1 MARHKYKRLT
11 ARTLEEGVDYL
22 CQVDPDMARAVKDCG
37 PPALRRNPPGFATLL
52 RSIVGQQVSVAA
64 ARSIW
69 LRLEGALGEVT
80 PQSFLALSDEQIR
93 AVGFSGQKMRYGR
106 MLAADIHEGRLAL
119 DGVVAMDDETAIAE
133 LVKGMGIGRWTA
145 EIYLIFAHGRPDIMP
160 GNDLGL
166 VVAAH
171 HLKGLRKRPDPKR
184 MLKIAEPWRPWRT
197 VAALMLWHYRHNMPD
212 WSSAADKKKDAKK
225 EAARKPATKAR
236 KK

>member
-22 CQVDPDMARAVKDCG
+22 CAVDPDMARAVKACG
-37 PPALRRNPPGFATLL
+37 VPPIRIRPPGYATLL

-64 ARSIW
+64 ASSIW
-69 LRLEGALGEVT
+69 HRLERALGEVT
-80 PQSFLALSDEQIR
+80 PQAFLGLSDAQIR
-93 AVGFSGQKMRYGR
+93 AVGFSSQKMRYGR

-119 DGVVAMDDETAIAE
+119 DNVVAMDDETAIAE

-145 EIYLIFAHGRPDIMP
+145 EIYLMFAHGRPDIMP

-184 MLKIAEPWRPWRT
+184 MLKLAEPWRPWRT

-212 WSSAADKKKDAKK
+212 WSSPAKAK
-225 EAARKPATKAR
+225 AKAKPKAKPKQAR
-236 KK
+236 